1 MRQAVYRLRTSDVAS
16 CLLPIGPWTA
26 PQAIAYNEKP
36 SGERK
41 SQMELYVIRHAI
53 AQQLGRK
60 NDFMDEKRALTS
72 KGRER
77 MREAARGLRRL
88 GVEFDLI
95 LTSPL
100 VRAVETA
107 EIIAVALGLSKKDIE
122 QTGSLAP
129 DASINDLFAEIKRNT
144 GTESIALVG
153 HQPDLGGIISK
164 IVQSSGSLAI
174 ELKKGSV
181 CCINVTETVPR
192 LRGSLMWLFAP
203 KHLRMLAK
211 A

>member
-1 MRQAVYRLRTSDVAS
+1 MKGYYVKGIL
-16 CLLPIGPWTA
+16 C
-26 PQAIAYNEKP
+26 
-36 SGERK
+36 
-41 SQMELYVIRHAI
+41 MELYVIRHAI

-60 NDFMDEKRALTS
+60 NDFMDEKRALTTE
-72 KGRER
+72 GRER
-77 MREAARGLRRL
+77 MCEVVKGLRRV
-88 GVEFDLI
+88 GVELDLI

-107 EIIAVALGLSKKDIE
+107 EVISTGLGLSNQEIE
-122 QTGSLAP
+122 QTGNLAP
-129 DASINDLFAEIKRNT
+129 GASTEDLFAEIKRHT
-144 GTESIALVG
+144 GAESIALVG
-153 HQPDLGGIISK
+153 HQPDLGEIISK
-164 IVQSSGSLAI
+164 IVQGNGSLAI

-181 CCINVTETVPR
+181 CCIKVTETVPT

>member
-1 MRQAVYRLRTSDVAS
+1 
-16 CLLPIGPWTA
+16 
-26 PQAIAYNEKP
+26 
-36 SGERK
+36 
-41 SQMELYVIRHAI
+41 MELYLIRHAI

-72 KGRER
+72 EGRER
-77 MREAARGLRRL
+77 MLEVVKGLHRV

-100 VRAVETA
+100 VCAVETA
-107 EIIAVALGLSKKDIE
+107 EIISTGLGVTKKEIE
-122 QTGSLAP
+122 QTGNLAP
-129 DASINDLFAEIKRNT
+129 GASIDDLFAEIKRHT
-144 GTESIALVG
+144 GAESIALVG
-153 HQPDLGGIISK
+153 HQPDLGEIISK
-164 IVQSSGSLAI
+164 IVQGNGSLAI

-181 CCINVTETVPR
+181 CCIKVAETVPT

-211 A
+211 P